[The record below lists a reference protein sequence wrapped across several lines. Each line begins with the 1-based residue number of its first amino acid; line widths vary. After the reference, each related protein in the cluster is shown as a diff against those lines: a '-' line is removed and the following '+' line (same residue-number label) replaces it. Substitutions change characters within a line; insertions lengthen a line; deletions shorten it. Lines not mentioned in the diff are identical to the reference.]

1 MDIDAMTGVERPRNR
16 LLWAVVGFLVPVVI
30 IGGGAAFFIHNYI
43 APIVPHLPLA
53 ALFASNEA
61 STPKPG
67 PAPAS
72 RSAQAGTASAQ
83 SIFSGLESASPW
95 PSVTLTQSSTP
106 AYASADPAFRP
117 TNGMD
122 TGSTPITGPIPMPPP
137 RPRISSAAQRSN
149 APQRARRDAN
159 EQD

>member
-43 APIVPHLPLA
+43 APIVTHMPGA
-53 ALFASNEA
+53 ALFASYDKA
-61 STPKPG
+61 TSAPQ
-67 PAPAS
+67 PAP
-72 RSAQAGTASAQ
+72 QAAAASAQ
-83 SIFSGLESASPW
+83 SMFSGLESASPW

-117 TNGMD
+117 TTGMD